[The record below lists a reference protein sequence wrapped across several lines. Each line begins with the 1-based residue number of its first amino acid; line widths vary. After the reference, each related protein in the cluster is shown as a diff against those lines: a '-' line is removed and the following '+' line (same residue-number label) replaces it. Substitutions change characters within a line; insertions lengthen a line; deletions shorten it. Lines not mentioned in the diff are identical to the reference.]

1 MKKWI
6 MLFILLTF
14 LFSGLAYGKPYEV
27 EKLAGPYNVQVT
39 MDKNPPAQGANG
51 MQILITDSSRH
62 VVRDAKVIVA
72 YGMPAM
78 PGMAPMSYKTDAAL
92 DGDVYKAVIKI
103 PMGGPWQVTVKIFR
117 QGNVAS
123 MKYTF
128 DVN

>member
-6 MLFILLTF
+6 MVFLLIILVA
-14 LFSGLAYGKPYEV
+14 GVAYGKPYEV
-27 EKLAGPYNVQVT
+27 TKAAGPYSVLVS

-51 MQILITDSSRH
+51 MKIAIRDANQQA
-62 VVRDAKVIVA
+62 VKDAKVVVA
-72 YGMPAM
+72 YSMSGMS
-78 PGMAPMSYKTDAAL
+78 GMAPMSYKTNAVL

-103 PMGGPWQVTVKIFR
+103 SMAGPWQVTVKIFR
-117 QGNVAS
+117 QGKVAS